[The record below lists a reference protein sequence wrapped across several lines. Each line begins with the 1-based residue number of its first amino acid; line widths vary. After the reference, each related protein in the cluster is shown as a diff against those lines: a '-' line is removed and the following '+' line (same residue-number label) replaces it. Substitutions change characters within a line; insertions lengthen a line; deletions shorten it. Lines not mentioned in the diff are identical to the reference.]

1 MKVMRTIMMNLPL
14 SASSI
19 FLDVVLILL
28 AMLVLLT
35 SEKHEAAFLNI
46 FSV

>member
-1 MKVMRTIMMNLPL
+1 MMNLPL